1 MAYTNRQEIVEK
13 ICGLIAEGK
22 TLTHCCKL
30 PGMPEK
36 TTFFLWLQ
44 DDRSLEILYA
54 RARTKRAE
62 ALVDEIEEIR
72 QMIKDG
78 KISGKDAKVLINSL
92 EWQASKEN
100 YKLYGDKLEVESR
113 QEATISI
120 TVVRH
125 GDRAPASIAVTP
137 EPVARQIEDAITTAV
152 SNPEAPPPLEIF

>member
-1 MAYTNRQEIVEK
+1 
-13 ICGLIAEGK
+13 
-22 TLTHCCKL
+22 
-30 PGMPEK
+30 
-36 TTFFLWLQ
+36 
-44 DDRSLEILYA
+44 
-54 RARTKRAE
+54 
-62 ALVDEIEEIR
+62 
-72 QMIKDG
+72 MIKDG